1 MDHQDKKC
9 LLREKLKVERVTPQR
24 VLIYDIV
31 KDIKKHM
38 HVEEI
43 YELARKKYP
52 KINLATVYRTLKEFK
67 KAGVVDELHL
77 EQDHH
82 HYESADKNAHHHL
95 ICEKCSH
102 VLDFQSDY
110 IDKLEKKIAKQHG
123 FKISKVHVQISGM
136 CGKCG

>member
-82 HYESADKNAHHHL
+82 HYESA
-95 ICEKCSH
+95 
-102 VLDFQSDY
+102 
-110 IDKLEKKIAKQHG
+110 
-123 FKISKVHVQISGM
+123 
-136 CGKCG
+136 